1 MRLHSTIDSIKGEK
15 MDFDIIFKIAAVGV
29 LTAVITQV
37 LKNIYKEDVATIAS
51 LAGIII
57 VLLMVVKLISEL
69 FETVKTLF
77 MLY

>member
-1 MRLHSTIDSIKGEK
+1 MRLHSTIDSIKGEN

-37 LKNIYKEDVATIAS
+37 LKNIHKEDVATIAS

>member
-1 MRLHSTIDSIKGEK
+1 

-37 LKNIYKEDVATIAS
+37 LKNIHKEDIATIAS

-57 VLLMVVKLISEL
+57 VLLMVVKLISQL